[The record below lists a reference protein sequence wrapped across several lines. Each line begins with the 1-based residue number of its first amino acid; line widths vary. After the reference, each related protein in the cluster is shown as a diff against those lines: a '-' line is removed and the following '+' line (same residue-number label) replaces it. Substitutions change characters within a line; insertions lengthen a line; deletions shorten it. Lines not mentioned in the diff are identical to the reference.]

1 VTGKILAACIIL
13 AALIAGGSIYYL
25 QVYAYYTTV
34 AVHGSEDVMLT
45 AQASGQPEAITYR
58 DFQAIDSDSSPI
70 RYRGCFTT
78 TQSPETLAQS
88 YHVMKKPNR
97 GSRRDGLAVLMQI
110 VSAPLW
116 KVVTRWPLW
125 ALKISGTASTGSW
138 RSNQMARVMSGIG
151 SIGAAKSF
159 LRAEQ
164 RPLIALNLR
173 KVTDYA

>member
-1 VTGKILAACIIL
+1 MTGKILAACIIL

-78 TQSPETLAQS
+78 MQSLEALAQS
-88 YHVMKKPNR
+88 YLVIEKAEPR
-97 GSRRDGLAVLMQI
+97 V
-110 VSAPLW
+110 APGW
-116 KVVTRWPLW
+116 FSCFDADRIGA
-125 ALKISGTASTGSW
+125 ALESGDAMAFMGTENIRYGIDQ
-138 RSNQMARVMSGIG
+138 RARVMCGIG

-159 LRAEQ
+159 LRAER

>member
-1 VTGKILAACIIL
+1 MTGKILAACIIL

-78 TQSPETLAQS
+78 TQSLEALAQS
-88 YHVMKKPNR
+88 YLVIKKPEPR
-97 GSRRDGLAVLMQI
+97 V
-110 VSAPLW
+110 APGW
-116 KVVTRWPLW
+116 FSCFDADR
-125 ALKISGTASTGSW
+125 
-138 RSNQMARVMSGIG
+138 
-151 SIGAAKSF
+151 IGAALESGDAMAFMGTENIRYGIDRIVAVEPDGTGHVWHRINRCGKIVFAGRTAPSDCP
-159 LRAEQ
+159 E
-164 RPLIALNLR
+164 PPESN
-173 KVTDYA
+173 